1 MFNESGVDLYI
12 DALQSGLYG
21 TNYNMNLIAAS
32 PWASFGTGHVM
43 HTNNATVTFDL
54 DSITTD
60 SVCLDILD
68 LGGFEFLEVNG
79 VPFSSLNGYGQLTAA
94 PINMGGVQVQ
104 VIGNPIITL
113 TSAGPLVTGFNGR
126 LVLQGDVDK
135 LEIGGQEFWID
146 NLCIGQGTAVA
157 PAVPGCTYEEAEN
170 YDPAATEDDGSCI
183 LAEVNP
189 CPTDIDGSGQ
199 TAMQDL
205 LLLLGNFSLVCDQ

>member
-1 MFNESGVDLYI
+1 
-12 DALQSGLYG
+12 
-21 TNYNMNLIAAS
+21 
-32 PWASFGTGHVM
+32 
-43 HTNNATVTFDL
+43 
-54 DSITTD
+54 
-60 SVCLDILD
+60 
-68 LGGFEFLEVNG
+68 
-79 VPFSSLNGYGQLTAA
+79 
-94 PINMGGVQVQ
+94 
-104 VIGNPIITL
+104 
-113 TSAGPLVTGFNGR
+113 
-126 LVLQGDVDK
+126 VLQGDVDK